1 MNIYVKYLIA
11 TVVLMVLDVAW
22 IFMNLSGYMKTIRS
36 VQKSPMSLR
45 SEHAIIAYIIIV
57 FSVLYVAIPFTTQNI
72 KNIDAISSANVAN
85 AANADSVAN
94 KLLKSFMY
102 GGAVGFSIYG
112 IYNFTSLAI
121 YKDMDSSIGIIDT
134 LWGTTLYTL
143 TTFVYL
149 LL

>member
-1 MNIYVKYLIA
+1 
-11 TVVLMVLDVAW
+11 
-22 IFMNLSGYMKTIRS
+22 MNLSGYSKAVLA
-36 VQKSPMSLR
+36 VQKSPMRLR
-45 SEHAIIAYIIIV
+45 NEHAIIAYIIIL
-57 FSVLYVAIPFTTQNI
+57 FSIFYVAIPFTTQNI
-72 KNIDAISSANVAN
+72 KNLDSISSVSVAN
-85 AANADSVAN
+85 VAN

-121 YKDMDSSIGIIDT
+121 YKDMDTSIGIMDT

-149 LL
+149 LLPN

>member
-1 MNIYVKYLIA
+1 MNIYVKYLIVA
-11 TVVLMVLDVAW
+11 VVLMVLDVAW
-22 IFMNLSGYMKTIRS
+22 ILMNLSGYSKAVLA
-36 VQKSPMSLR
+36 VQKSPMRLR
-45 SEHAIIAYIIIV
+45 NEHAIIAYIIIL
-57 FSVLYVAIPFTTQNI
+57 FSIFYVAIPFTTQNI
-72 KNIDAISSANVAN
+72 KNIDGISRAN
-85 AANADSVAN
+85 AAN

-121 YKDMDSSIGIIDT
+121 YKDMDISIGIMDT

-149 LL
+149 LLPN

>member
-1 MNIYVKYLIA
+1 MNIYVKYLIVA
-11 TVVLMVLDVAW
+11 IVLMVLDVAW
-22 IFMNLSGYMKTIRS
+22 ILMNLSGYSKSILS
-36 VQKSPMSLR
+36 IQKSPVRLR
-45 SEHAIIAYIIIV
+45 NEHAIIAYIIIL
-57 FSVLYVAIPFTTQNI
+57 FSIFYVAIPFTTQNI
-72 KNIDAISSANVAN
+72 KNLDSNSNANVAN
-85 AANADSVAN
+85 VAN

-121 YKDMDSSIGIIDT
+121 YKDMDTSIGIIDT

-149 LL
+149 LLPN

>member
-1 MNIYVKYLIA
+1 
-11 TVVLMVLDVAW
+11 MVLDVAW
-22 IFMNLSGYMKTIRS
+22 ITLNLSTYSSAIQK
-36 VQKSPMSLR
+36 VQKSPINLRNMR
-45 SEHAIIAYIIIV
+45 SEYAFIAYIIII

-72 KNIDAISSANVAN
+72 KKGEDDIAT
-85 AANADSVAN
+85 

-121 YKDMDSSIGIIDT
+121 YKDFDSSIGIIDT

-143 TTFVYL
+143 TTFVFL
-149 LL
+149 LLPS

>member
-1 MNIYVKYLIA
+1 
-11 TVVLMVLDVAW
+11 MVLDVAW
-22 IFMNLSGYMKTIRS
+22 IFMNLTGYMKTIRS

-72 KNIDAISSANVAN
+72 KNIDGVRTANV
-85 AANADSVAN
+85 DSVAN
-94 KLLKSFMY
+94 KLLKSFIY

-121 YKDMDSSIGIIDT
+121 YKDMDSYIGIIDT

>member
-1 MNIYVKYLIA
+1 MNIYVKYLIVA
-11 TVVLMVLDVAW
+11 IVLMVLDVAW
-22 IFMNLSGYMKTIRS
+22 ILMNLSGYSKSILII
-36 VQKSPMSLR
+36 QKSPVRLR
-45 SEHAIIAYIIIV
+45 NEHAIIAYIIIL
-57 FSVLYVAIPFTTQNI
+57 FSIFYVAIPFTTQNI
-72 KNIDAISSANVAN
+72 KNLDSNSNAN
-85 AANADSVAN
+85 AANVAN

-121 YKDMDSSIGIIDT
+121 YKDMDTSIGIIDT

-149 LL
+149 LLPN

>member
-1 MNIYVKYLIA
+1 MNIYVKYLIVA
-11 TVVLMVLDVAW
+11 VVLMVLDGAW
-22 IFMNLSGYMKTIRS
+22 ILMNLSGYSKTILE
-36 VQKSPMSLR
+36 VQKSPVRLR
-45 SEHAIIAYIIIV
+45 NEHAIITYIIIL
-57 FSVLYVAIPFTTQNI
+57 FSIFYVAIPFTTQNI
-72 KNIDAISSANVAN
+72 KNIDAISVE
-85 AANADSVAN
+85 N

-149 LL
+149 LLPN

>member
-1 MNIYVKYLIA
+1 
-11 TVVLMVLDVAW
+11 MVLDVAW
-22 IFMNLSGYMKTIRS
+22 ITLNLSTYSSAIQK
-36 VQKSPMSLR
+36 VQKSPMNLRNLR
-45 SEHAIIAYIIIV
+45 SEYAFIAYIIIV

-72 KNIDAISSANVAN
+72 KKGEDDIAT
-85 AANADSVAN
+85 

-121 YKDMDSSIGIIDT
+121 YKDFDSSIGIIDT

-143 TTFVYL
+143 TTFVFL
-149 LL
+149 LLPS

>member
-1 MNIYVKYLIA
+1 MNIYVKYLIVA
-11 TVVLMVLDVAW
+11 VVLMVLDVAW
-22 IFMNLSGYMKTIRS
+22 ILMNLSGYSKAVIA
-36 VQKSPMSLR
+36 VQKSPMRLR
-45 SEHAIIAYIIIV
+45 NEHAIIAYIIIL
-57 FSVLYVAIPFTTQNI
+57 FSIFYVAIPFTTQNI
-72 KNIDAISSANVAN
+72 KNLDSNSSDSVAN
-85 AANADSVAN
+85 AANVAN

-121 YKDMDSSIGIIDT
+121 YKDMDTSIGIMDT

-149 LL
+149 LLPN

>member
-1 MNIYVKYLIA
+1 MNIYVKYLIVA
-11 TVVLMVLDVAW
+11 VVLMVLDVAW
-22 IFMNLSGYMKTIRS
+22 ILMNLSGYSKAVLA
-36 VQKSPMSLR
+36 VQKSPMRLR
-45 SEHAIIAYIIIV
+45 NEHAIIAYIIIL
-57 FSVLYVAIPFTTQNI
+57 FSIFYVAIPFTTQNI
-72 KNIDAISSANVAN
+72 KNLDSISSVSVAN
-85 AANADSVAN
+85 VAN

-121 YKDMDSSIGIIDT
+121 YKDMDTSIGIMDT

-149 LL
+149 LLPN